1 MNTDKHRWVGTEFG
15 AAGRRISIRS
25 ASLDLVELCSSVFI
39 CVHLWFKF
47 MSCLTRA
54 RCCSL
59 LVLLLVLG
67 CSTAAKYV
75 PQRLAGQ
82 VPPDYRL
89 GNGRGVMIARFT
101 VSTQGTP
108 GFGAITNPLIVQFH
122 QTDNPAAPEPIKQN
136 PQGLTFSGGD
146 ARVWT
151 SERTMP
157 TLWEYRA
164 PGLMAASFAPAVYDG
179 VVIAYPDAQKDT
191 YPDSIPAP
199 SQPLAFAPIT
209 LPPDAVVYIGHI
221 HIRQSYGLWD
231 RILDRVNVDY
241 AVTDDYD
248 TSVAEFRAQY
258 PQFRDTPV
266 EKRLVQVAAQ

>member
-1 MNTDKHRWVGTEFG
+1 
-15 AAGRRISIRS
+15 
-25 ASLDLVELCSSVFI
+25 
-39 CVHLWFKF
+39 

-54 RCCSL
+54 RWRSLSL
-59 LVLLLVLG
+59 LLLLLG

-101 VSTQGTP
+101 VSTQGEP

-136 PQGLTFSGGD
+136 PQGLTFASDD

-151 SERTMP
+151 SERNMP
-157 TLWEYRA
+157 TLWEYRP

-179 VVIAYPDAQKDT
+179 LVIAYPDALKNT
-191 YPDSIPAP
+191 LPDSIPAP
-199 SQPLAFAPIT
+199 SQPLAFEPVT
-209 LPPDAVVYIGHI
+209 LPPDAVVYIGDI
-221 HIRQSYGLWD
+221 HIRQTYGFWD
-231 RILDRVNVDY
+231 RMLDRIDVDY

-258 PQFRDTPV
+258 PQFRDIPV
-266 EKRLVQVAAQ
+266 EKRLLRVAAQ